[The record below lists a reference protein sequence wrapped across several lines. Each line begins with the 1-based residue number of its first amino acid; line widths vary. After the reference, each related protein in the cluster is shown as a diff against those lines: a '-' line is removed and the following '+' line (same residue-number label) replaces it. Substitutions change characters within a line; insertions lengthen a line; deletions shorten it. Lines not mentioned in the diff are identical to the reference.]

1 MVLSK
6 IKMQKIVE
14 ELRGSIAREIN
25 IMDKTGEIIAS
36 SDPTRLGIRHQGA
49 IKIINQRMDE
59 LLIEDETNFK
69 GARHGINLPIF
80 INDEIVGV
88 VGITGEREEVE
99 PFGKIIK
106 KMTEIMITEE
116 YLKDQRQLIE
126 NTKNHFVYTWLFET
140 VQDDEKERDNFIL
153 SGRLLEIDV
162 LLERAIVV
170 LHIFDLNEKDK
181 TDMERQLLNNRIIKH
196 IRRLMEDD
204 GQSIVVQ
211 IGIRIVILL
220 HTDTLVNALEKMNLV
235 KEHIESYFRVKMA
248 GGIGS
253 IGSKPV
259 EIRRSYREAEVS
271 CDLMVNIK
279 NMGIKAYGDMDLEL
293 LIQSIPSQ
301 NQISYFKKM
310 FSKCPGKNLESY
322 LLLLRVL
329 IENDGSI
336 NKTAEQLYLHKN
348 TVQYRLIKLKELTG
362 YDPRIM
368 KDVVPLYIALLIYE
382 ENKENLC
389 YGIFKT

>member
-6 IKMQKIVE
+6 TKMQKIVE

-36 SDPTRLGIRHQGA
+36 TDPTRLGTQHQGA
-49 IKIINQRMDE
+49 MKIINQKMNE
-59 LLIEDETNFK
+59 LLIGDETNFK

-170 LHIFDLNEKDK
+170 LHIFDLNDKDK

-211 IGIRIVILL
+211 IGVRIVILL
-220 HTDTLVNALEKMNLV
+220 HTDTLADALEKMNLV
-235 KEHIESYFRVKMA
+235 KEHIENYFRVKMA

-253 IGSKPV
+253 IGSKPA

-271 CDLMVNIK
+271 CDLMVNIR

-293 LIQSIPSQ
+293 LIQSIPGQ